1 MSGKKNPTVRE
12 FMQLSH
18 RGRPDDAI
26 VGGPREVA
34 DRLEEL
40 FAEYVCDGFV
50 VGATH
55 VPGGYADFV
64 DYVVPEL
71 QRRGLYHVDYTGGT
85 LRDNLGLPRPEVGDW
100 RRAAVSS

>member
-1 MSGKKNPTVRE
+1 
-12 FMQLSH
+12 MQLSH

-40 FAEYVCDGFV
+40 FSAFVCDGFV

-64 DYVVPEL
+64 DFVVHLFHPETRSFYQLERLWDDAPEL
-71 QRRGLYHVDYTGGT
+71 
-85 LRDNLGLPRPEVGDW
+85 LP
-100 RRAAVSS
+100 SST